1 MTKTSARKQPETL
14 AMTPEIGSSY
24 PAAELEEVHD
34 GAGNMY
40 LWIARYESTRF
51 MFTAL
56 GQSNYCAF
64 TALTDGLRAHAVQYS
79 IDPHWFYPED
89 IHVQR
94 VKVGSTLRDGE
105 VLNG

>member
-1 MTKTSARKQPETL
+1 MTKTSAKKQPETL
-14 AMTPEIGSSY
+14 AMTQEIGSSY

>member
-1 MTKTSARKQPETL
+1 MTKTSAKKQPRNL
-14 AMTPEIGSSY
+14 GMTPEIGSSY
-24 PAAELEEVHD
+24 PAAELEELHD

-40 LWIARYESTRF
+40 MWVASYESTRF

-56 GQSNYCAF
+56 GVTRYS
-64 TALTDGLRAHAVQYS
+64 ALSWLIDGLRAHAVQYS
-79 IDPHWFYPED
+79 IDADWFYPDD

-94 VKVGSTLRDGE
+94 LKVGATLRDGE

>member
-1 MTKTSARKQPETL
+1 MTKTSAKKQPETL

-40 LWIARYESTRF
+40 MWVARYESSRF

-56 GQSNYCAF
+56 GVTRCSALSW
-64 TALTDGLRAHAVQYS
+64 LTDGLRAHAVQYS
-79 IDPHWFYPED
+79 IASDWFYADD

-94 VKVGSTLRDGE
+94 LKVGASLRDGE